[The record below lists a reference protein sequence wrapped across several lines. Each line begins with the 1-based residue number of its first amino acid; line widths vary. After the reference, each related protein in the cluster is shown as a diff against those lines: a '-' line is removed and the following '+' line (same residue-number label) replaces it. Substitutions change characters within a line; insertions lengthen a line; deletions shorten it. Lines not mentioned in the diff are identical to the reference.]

1 MVVAAFSRVMSTRMI
16 IAILT
21 ASLVVVSLAAFG
33 GVISSSPDAL
43 GTKPT
48 VSRPLA
54 ASRLFMLLPD
64 GKVEVTDAWA
74 RRVYRW
80 DGKKWIEVEV
90 SRLAAPEA
98 ELR

>member
-1 MVVAAFSRVMSTRMI
+1 MSARVV

-21 ASLVVVSLAAFG
+21 VSLVIVSLAAFG
-33 GVISSSPDAL
+33 GVITSPSSDQTLSKSPGRAL
-43 GTKPT
+43 Q
-48 VSRPLA
+48 

-64 GKVEVTDAWA
+64 GKVEVTDSWA

-80 DGKKWIEVEV
+80 DGTKWTEVEV